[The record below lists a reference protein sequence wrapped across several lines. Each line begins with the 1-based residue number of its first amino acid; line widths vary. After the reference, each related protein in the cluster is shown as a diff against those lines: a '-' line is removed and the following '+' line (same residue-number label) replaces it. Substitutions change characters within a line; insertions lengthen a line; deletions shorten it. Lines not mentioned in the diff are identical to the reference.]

1 MRMSAAFSV
10 TTLIVIYLGFA
21 GLHPDNKAIAQTA
34 PGYGKSDDNIE
45 IFRVPKPGRTPP
57 RRKRI
62 VAPLLSLQWW
72 LMIRNRDCR
81 PQEVDPNAIFVS
93 DDQLRIGG
101 KVNQSGYLYVI
112 LNVQDRQ
119 DAILIYPDPRINRG
133 RNQVSKNL
141 EVIVPYRC
149 QTMPERDSSCPRDV
163 DPSGDCWWNMT
174 KPYGEK
180 YITLIFSREK
190 IRELENLLEQAALN
204 PQGSRDLP
212 KLSLDTLYR
221 IKEQNVRQSDLRREK
236 VRPGPNEKGFIAAN
250 YVTRVTN
257 LNRRDNEE
265 IVETIT
271 LKHQPQ

>member
-1 MRMSAAFSV
+1 MSAAFSV
-10 TTLIVIYLGFA
+10 TTLTVIFLGFA
-21 GLHPDNKAIAQTA
+21 GINPDNKAIAQTA
-34 PGYGKSDDNIE
+34 PRYGGDDNIE
-45 IFRVPKPGRTPP
+45 IFRVPKPGRPAP
-57 RRKRI
+57 RKKTI
-62 VAPLLSLQWW
+62 IAPLLSLQWW

-81 PQEVDPNAIFVS
+81 PQEVDPNANFVS

-101 KVNQSGYLYVI
+101 KVNQSGYLYVT
-112 LNVQDRQ
+112 LNVQGRQ

-149 QTMPERDSSCPRDV
+149 QTTPERDSSCPRDV
-163 DPSGDCWWNMT
+163 DPAVDCWWNMT

-180 YITLIFSREK
+180 SITLIFSREK
-190 IRELENLLEQAALN
+190 IRELEDLLEASELN

-212 KLSLDTLYR
+212 KLTLDTLDR
-221 IKEQNVRQSDLRREK
+221 IKEQTVQQSDLRRERVK
-236 VRPGPNEKGFIAAN
+236 PRPNEKGFIAAN

-257 LNRRDNEE
+257 LNRRNNEE

-271 LKHQPQ
+271 LKHQPR

>member
-1 MRMSAAFSV
+1 MSTAVSV
-10 TTLIVIYLGFA
+10 MAIIIISLGFA
-21 GLHPDNKAIAQTA
+21 GLGPDDKANAQTA
-34 PGYGKSDDNIE
+34 PGYGERDDNIE
-45 IFRVPKPGRTPP
+45 IFRVSKPGRTPP
-57 RRKRI
+57 PRRRI
-62 VAPLLSLQWW
+62 RAPLLSLQWW

-81 PQEVDPNAIFVS
+81 PQEVDPNAIFAS

-101 KVNQSGYLYVI
+101 KVNQGGHLYVT

-119 DAILIYPDPRINRG
+119 DAILIFPEPRINRG
-133 RNQVSKNL
+133 RNQVVKNL

-149 QTMPERDSSCPRDV
+149 PTTPERDSGCPRDV
-163 DPSGDCWWNMT
+163 DPAVDCWWNMT

-190 IRELENLLEQAALN
+190 IKELEDLLEEAELN

-212 KLSLDTLYR
+212 KLSLDSLNR
-221 IKEQNVRQSDLRREK
+221 IKEQAVQQADLRRER
-236 VRPGPNEKGFIAAN
+236 VRPRPNEKGFIAAN

-271 LKHQPQ
+271 LKHQQR